1 MNYDELREN
10 FTKGYKEEISRLKE
24 EIKLLDKYAKYYNFE
39 EMLSYVKI
47 NDTAKFYRIDSDNS
61 KVTFNKTNPEPF
73 DYYIE
78 DFFAND
84 WRLELK

>member
-1 MNYDELREN
+1 
-10 FTKGYKEEISRLKE
+10 
-24 EIKLLDKYAKYYNFE
+24 LLDKYAKYYNFE

-47 NDTAKFYRIDSDNS
+47 NDSAKFYRIDSDKYKITFS
-61 KVTFNKTNPEPF
+61 KTDLEPF
-73 DYYIE
+73 HYHIE